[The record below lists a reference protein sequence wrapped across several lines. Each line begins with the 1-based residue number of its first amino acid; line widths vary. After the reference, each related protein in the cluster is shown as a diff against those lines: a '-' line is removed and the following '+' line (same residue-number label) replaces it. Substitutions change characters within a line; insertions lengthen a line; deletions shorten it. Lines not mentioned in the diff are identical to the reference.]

1 LPERPTLAIHPVLR
15 DATVDELVRRALA
28 EDIGEGDITSE
39 ATIDPHRTALGRIKA
54 KAPGVLAGVKV
65 AEAVFQAVDPELDFE
80 ADCSDGSH
88 LAFGDHV
95 AVIGGRARSLLAAE
109 RTALNFLQHLSG
121 VATVTAEAVRLLEG
135 TGVRLLDTRKT
146 TPGMR
151 ILEKYAVTIGG
162 GHNHRRGLWD
172 EFLVKNNHVAIAG
185 GIAAAVAACRRQHP
199 DVLLVVEV
207 RNLDQLDEAVK
218 AGVDRVMLDNFAPIE
233 AAEAVER
240 VAGRTAVEI
249 SGGANL
255 DNLRA
260 YASAHPD
267 YISVGCITHS
277 APVLDMSMTVVA

>member
-1 LPERPTLAIHPVLR
+1 MPEPSSAAIHPVLR
-15 DATVDELVRRALA
+15 DAAVDELVRRALT
-28 EDIGEGDITSE
+28 EDIGTGDITSE
-39 ATIDPHRTALGRIKA
+39 ATIDPDRIALGRIKA

-65 AEAVFQAVDPELDFE
+65 AEAVFHAVDPELDFE
-80 ADCSDGSH
+80 ADCNDGSH
-88 LAFGDHV
+88 LTRGDHV

-121 VATVTAEAVRLLEG
+121 IATVTAEAVRLLEG
-135 TGVRLLDTRKT
+135 TDVRLLDTRKT

-151 ILEKYAVTIGG
+151 VLEKYAVTIGG
-162 GHNHRRGLWD
+162 GHNHRSGHWD
-172 EFLVKNNHVAIAG
+172 EFLVKGNHVAIVG
-185 GIAAAVAACRRQHP
+185 GVAAAVAACRKANG

-207 RNLDQLDEAVK
+207 RNLAELDEAIS
-218 AGVDRVMLDNFAPIE
+218 AGVDRVMLDNFGPAE

-277 APVLDMSMTVVA
+277 APALDMSMTVVA

>member
-1 LPERPTLAIHPVLR
+1 LPEQSPAAIHPVLR
-15 DATVDELVRRALA
+15 DAAVDELIHRALA
-28 EDIGEGDITSE
+28 EDMGSGDITSE
-39 ATIDPHRTALGRIKA
+39 ATIDPSRTALARIKA
-54 KAPGVLAGVKV
+54 KAPGRLAGVKV
-65 AEAVFQAVDPELDFE
+65 AEAVFQAVDPDLDFE
-80 ADCSDGSH
+80 PDCNDGAQ
-88 LAFGDHV
+88 LARGDHV

-109 RTALNFLQHLSG
+109 RTALNFLQRLSG

-135 TGVRLLDTRKT
+135 TGVKLLDTRKT

-162 GHNHRRGLWD
+162 GHNHRQGLWD
-172 EFLVKNNHVAIAG
+172 EFLVKENHIGMAG
-185 GIAAAVAACRRQHP
+185 GIAAAVAACRGRRP
-199 DVLLVVEV
+199 DLPLVVEV
-207 RNLDQLDEAVK
+207 RNLDELEEAVR
-218 AGVDRVMLDNFAPIE
+218 AGVDRVMLDNFSPAE
-233 AAEAVER
+233 AAEAVAR

-277 APVLDMSMTVVA
+277 APALDMSMTLVA

>member
-1 LPERPTLAIHPVLR
+1 VAIHPVLR

-80 ADCSDGSH
+80 ADCNDGSH
-88 LAFGDHV
+88 LTSGDHV

-172 EFLVKNNHVAIAG
+172 EFLVKSNHVAIAG
-185 GIAAAVAACRRQHP
+185 GIAAAVAACRGQHP

-218 AGVDRVMLDNFAPIE
+218 ARVDRVMLDNFGPAE

-277 APVLDMSMTVVA
+277 APVLDMSMTLVA